1 MGCGDLRRLGAVT
14 GGDTDLSIIT
24 GSWRSD
30 LFLLIKVAR
39 DTELNV
45 NFYTYY
51 AVRKGALTAPGASGL
66 DQVKHVGVWNANNQ
80 GFVGW
85 DIVDDFRKRYSDDF
99 TWMRA
104 RALR

>member
-80 GFVGW
+80 GFVGCGTSSM
-85 DIVDDFRKRYSDDF
+85 ISGSA
-99 TWMRA
+99 TATISPGCGRA
-104 RALR
+104 R